1 MKRFFSAKT
10 IAAAAV
16 VLGAFGA
23 VTAAHAR
30 SDVVFSIGVQVPGAY
45 GYVQPAPVY
54 VQPQPVYVQ
63 PQYGYAWGHR
73 GWDRRGP
80 YGDRD
85 RDGIANVYDRD
96 NYRQYPRRHARGP
109 WGDYDRD
116 GVPNRVDH
124 FPGNPYRR

>member
-1 MKRFFSAKT
+1 MKRIFSAKS

-23 VTAAHAR
+23 ATAAHAR

-54 VQPQPVYVQ
+54 VQPQPVYVAPRPVYVQ
-63 PQYGYAWGHR
+63 PQYQY
-73 GWDRRGP
+73 GWDDRG
-80 YGDRD
+80 GWRHH
-85 RDGIANVYDRD
+85 RQHRANF
-96 NYRQYPRRHARGP
+96 RGP

-116 GVPNRVDH
+116 GVANRYDR

>member
-1 MKRFFSAKT
+1 MKRLFSAKS

-23 VTAAHAR
+23 ATAAHAR

-54 VQPQPVYVQ
+54 VQPQPVYVAPRHVYTQ
-63 PQYGYAWGHR
+63 PQYGWNQH
-73 GWDRRGP
+73 GWD
-80 YGDRD
+80 D
-85 RDGIANVYDRD
+85 RDGGRHQRHHRANF
-96 NYRQYPRRHARGP
+96 RGP

-116 GVPNRVDH
+116 GVPNRYDR
-124 FPGNPYRR
+124 FPGNAHRR

>member
-1 MKRFFSAKT
+1 MKRLFSAKS

-23 VTAAHAR
+23 ATAAHAR
-30 SDVVFSIGVQVPGAY
+30 SDVVFSIGVQAPGAY

-54 VQPQPVYVQ
+54 VQPAPVYVQ
-63 PQYGYAWGHR
+63 PQPVYGAPRHVYPQHQY
-73 GWDRRGP
+73 GWD
-80 YGDRD
+80 D
-85 RDGIANVYDRD
+85 RDGWRHDD
-96 NYRQYPRRHARGP
+96 RRHHRHRANFRGP

-116 GVPNRVDH
+116 GVANRYDR

>member
-1 MKRFFSAKT
+1 MKRLFSAKS

-23 VTAAHAR
+23 ATAAHAR
-30 SDVVFSIGVQVPGAY
+30 SDVVFSVGVQVPGVY

-54 VQPQPVYVQ
+54 VEPQPVYVAPPPVYVQ
-63 PQYGYAWGHR
+63 PQQQY
-73 GWDRRGP
+73 GWD
-80 YGDRD
+80 D
-85 RDGIANVYDRD
+85 RDGWRHH
-96 NYRQYPRRHARGP
+96 RQHRAHFRGP

-116 GVPNRVDH
+116 GVPNRYDR